1 MVHYYGA
8 RTKIMNMTET
18 IALENLL
25 DNLSTAVL
33 LIADD
38 LSIQFANLASES
50 LFEHSRNQ
58 LISQPLKHFL
68 LDNCIDEKKLQTAL
82 SDKENFTVNETHL
95 VFRDGRHCLAS
106 VIVSYFE
113 NDDGKWLSLE
123 ITPIDQQR
131 KITRDNQQWALQQA
145 ARDLIRGLAHE
156 IKNPLGGIRG
166 AAQLLERELSEPP
179 LKEFTQLIIEQS
191 DRLRGLVDRLLG
203 PNRPPNFAWHNI
215 HRVIEKIRT
224 LLTVENGTITFE
236 RDYDPSIPEI
246 YIDQDMLQQALLN
259 IARNAVQALDGKG
272 EIIFTTRIQRHSVIH
287 GKHHPLCV
295 EIKVIDNGPGIPE
308 DLQDTLFYPLVTSKL
323 DGSGLGLSISQSLVG
338 HHQGKIDVESWPGRT
353 EFTIL
358 LPLDN
363 KEQEQ

>member
-1 MVHYYGA
+1 
-8 RTKIMNMTET
+8 MTNK

-25 DNLSTAVL
+25 DNLSTAVML
-33 LIADD
+33 LDKDIK
-38 LSIQFANLASES
+38 IQFANLAAES
-50 LFEHSRNQ
+50 LFEHSRKQ
-58 LISQPLKHFL
+58 LTSQPLVHFL
-68 LDNCIDEKKLQTAL
+68 LENCIDVQKLHYSLTN
-82 SDKENFTVNETHL
+82 KENFTLNETHII
-95 VFRDGRHCLAS
+95 FRDGRHCLAS

-113 NDDGKWLSLE
+113 DDKGEWLSLE

-131 KITRDNQQWALQQA
+131 KINRDNQQWALQQA

-166 AAQLLERELSEPP
+166 AAQLLERELSEDS

-203 PNRPPNFAWHNI
+203 PNKPPNRDWYNI

-224 LLTVENGTITFE
+224 LLSVEHQNIVIE
-236 RDYDPSIPEI
+236 RDYDPSIPDV

-259 IARNAVQALDGKG
+259 IARNAVQALDGRG
-272 EIIFTTRIQRHSVIH
+272 QITFTTRIQRHTVIH
-287 GKHHPLCV
+287 GTHHPLCV
-295 EIKVIDNGPGIPE
+295 EIKIIDNGPGIPE
-308 DLQDTLFYPLVTSKL
+308 ELQDTLFYPLVSSKL
-323 DGSGLGLSISQSLVG
+323 DGSGLGLSISQSLVN
-338 HHQGKIDVESWPGRT
+338 HHRGKIDVDSWPGQT

-363 KEQEQ
+363 KEND